1 MSASPGRRIY
11 DLSTDRALGQIRRDV
26 VSALGVLIV
35 AFNLFAGHLIASSS
49 AAGLAPYLEES
60 FGDRIVICTGAGMI
74 VLDAEGNPVR
84 RDDGVDALCAFC
96 LPMVGGIADAPP
108 PVALFDAPAIV
119 EPALPV
125 TDAATAFV
133 APARVAGATSPRGP
147 PVA

>member
-11 DLSTDRALGQIRRDV
+11 DLSTDRALGRLRRDV

-35 AFNLFAGHLIASSS
+35 AFNLLAGIAVASTS

-84 RDDGVDALCAFC
+84 RDDGVDAVCAFC
-96 LPMVGGIADAPP
+96 LPMVSGIADAPP
-108 PVALFDAPAIV
+108 PVALLDAPAAV
-119 EPALPV
+119 EPPLPDA
-125 TDAATAFV
+125 DAAIAFV

-147 PVA
+147 PAA

>member
-11 DLSTDRALGQIRRDV
+11 DLSTDRALGRLRRDV

-35 AFNLFAGHLIASSS
+35 AFNLIAGIAVASSS

-84 RDDGVDALCAFC
+84 RDDGVDAVCAFC

-108 PVALFDAPAIV
+108 PVALDAPAAV
-119 EPALPV
+119 EPALPDA
-125 TDAATAFV
+125 DAAILFV

-147 PVA
+147 PAA

>member
-1 MSASPGRRIY
+1 MSASPGRRNY
-11 DLSTDRALGQIRRDV
+11 DLSTDRALGRLRREA

-35 AFNLFAGHLIASSS
+35 AFNLIAGIAVASSS

-84 RDDGVDALCAFC
+84 RDDGVDTLCAFC

-108 PVALFDAPAIV
+108 PVALLDAPAAV
-119 EPALPV
+119 EPALPAA
-125 TDAATAFV
+125 DAAILFV

-147 PVA
+147 PLA

>member
-11 DLSTDRALGQIRRDV
+11 DLSTDRALGRLRREV

-35 AFNLFAGHLIASSS
+35 AFNLFAGMLVASTS

-60 FGDRIVICTGAGMI
+60 FGERIVICTGAGMI

-84 RDDGVDALCAFC
+84 RDDGIDAVCAFC
-96 LPMVGGIADAPP
+96 LPMVGGIADGPP
-108 PVALFDAPAIV
+108 LVALLDAPAMV
-119 EPALPV
+119 EPALPGP
-125 TDAATAFV
+125 DTAVAFA

-147 PVA
+147 PLA